1 MTNLLRPL
9 RGVLIAL
16 VALAMS
22 TGIAFAAHPAATG
35 LANAATHANKTVPVQ
50 ATGDESGTEV
60 DETGDTTET
69 EDTEDASDNCTT
81 DPTGLTPEQLAAMTH
96 GSIVCWAAQQ
106 DTPDGYA
113 NHGAWVSHWAHMGK
127 GADASTA
134 GKAKGAAGK
143 AKGLSHQQ

>member
-1 MTNLLRPL
+1 MVNLTRHL

-22 TGIAFAAHPAATG
+22 SGIAFAAHPSATG

-50 ATGDESGTEV
+50 ATGDEDGTEV

-69 EDTEDASDNCTT
+69 GDSADAADNCTT
-81 DPTGLTPEQLAAMTH
+81 DPTGLTADQLAALTH

-113 NHGAWVSHWAHMGK
+113 NHGAWVSHWAHTGQ
-127 GADASTA
+127 GSDASTA
-134 GKAKGAAGK
+134 GQAKGAAGK
-143 AKGLSHQQ
+143 AKGLAHQP